1 MPFTWMLCIAEPP
14 QYALVKPARPCFVA
28 AYADD
33 QRPPRNENSEQML
46 MILPLFCGIIFFA
59 GLEA

>member
-1 MPFTWMLCIAEPP
+1 MPFTWMLCIASSS

-33 QRPPRNENSEQML
+33 QRPPRNEKSEQML
-46 MILPLFCGIIFFA
+46 MILPLRCGIILCA
-59 GLEA
+59 AS